1 MYVSLSRLTRF
12 LYIPLECEPR
22 NSQAHYNAVMA
33 QEDFDIDRLAAYLHM
48 MPAAVLKLAERG
60 KLPGR
65 RVGGDWR
72 FSAAEIHHWLEDR
85 IGASDDE
92 ALAQMEG
99 ALDRVTKT
107 SVEEI
112 SISQLL
118 SPDAIEVPLNA
129 RTRTS
134 VISAMTEIAARTNH
148 LWDAEKMAEAV
159 RAREEM
165 HSTALDNGVALLHP
179 RRPMP
184 GILEEAVLALGIT
197 PGGIPFGSGGSLT
210 DIFFLICSTS
220 DHEHLRILARLS
232 RVIND
237 SDFLWAMR
245 AAQDAAKLHRLIE
258 QREASIRGASA

>member
-1 MYVSLSRLTRF
+1 
-12 LYIPLECEPR
+12 
-22 NSQAHYNAVMA
+22 MA

-48 MPAAVLKLAERG
+48 MPNAVQKLAERG

-65 RVGGDWR
+65 RIGGDWR

-85 IGASDDE
+85 IGLSDDMGLLQMESALDHASD
-92 ALAQMEG
+92 
-99 ALDRVTKT
+99 VTDIEQ
-107 SVEEI
+107 V
-112 SISQLL
+112 SISSLL
-118 SPDAIEVPLNA
+118 KPEAIEIPLDA
-129 RTRTS
+129 RTRGS
-134 VISAMTEIAARTNH
+134 VVGRMTELAARTGL
-148 LWDAEKMAEAV
+148 LWDADKMADAV

-184 GILEEAVLALGIT
+184 SILAEALLALGIS
-197 PGGIPFGSGGSLT
+197 PGGIPFGSGGRLT

-237 SDFLWAMR
+237 QDFLAEMR
-245 AAQDAAKLHRLIE
+245 AAHNPTALQQLVK
-258 QREASIRGASA
+258 QREATIRET

>member
-1 MYVSLSRLTRF
+1 
-12 LYIPLECEPR
+12 
-22 NSQAHYNAVMA
+22 MA
-33 QEDFDIDRLAAYLHM
+33 QDDFDIDRLAAYLHM
-48 MPAAVLKLAERG
+48 MPAAVVKLAERG

-85 IGASDDE
+85 IGLSDED
-92 ALAQMEG
+92 ALVAMEG
-99 ALDRVTKT
+99 ALDRAADVSAEAEVSIAELLK
-107 SVEEI
+107 EE
-112 SISQLL
+112 
-118 SPDAIEVPLNA
+118 AIEVPLSA
-129 RTRTS
+129 RTRAK
-134 VISAMTEIAARTNH
+134 VITRMAELAARTH
-148 LWDAEKMAEAV
+148 LLWDPEKMADAI

-184 GILEEAVLALGIT
+184 AILAEAVLALGIT

-237 SDFLWAMR
+237 QDFL
-245 AAQDAAKLHRLIE
+245 AALRSADAPAELLRLV
-258 QREASIRGASA
+258 RERESAVRDA